1 MNLIRLNYTCMYKI
15 SSTHHLHIMM
25 IAGSCHCYEL
35 LEQVPVMLSDVA
47 NCNICIA
54 TLASTFGCFVHS
66 VYEPP
71 YYYNVS

>member
-1 MNLIRLNYTCMYKI
+1 
-15 SSTHHLHIMM
+15 MM

-35 LEQVPVMLSDVA
+35 LEQVPVMLSDVL

-54 TLASTFGCFVHS
+54 TLANTFGCFVHS

-71 YYYNVS
+71 YYYNVSQLQWDTFNVDLQFLF

>member
-1 MNLIRLNYTCMYKI
+1 
-15 SSTHHLHIMM
+15 MM

-47 NCNICIA
+47 DCNICIA